1 MKNQYILPLYD
12 VAASL
17 NTVGGKGASLARL
30 VRAGLPVPGGFHI
43 TTRAYRQFVHENN
56 LQPGILEALA
66 PVDLSSPQ
74 TLQTASQVINQ
85 LFMGG
90 EIPQALADAIISGYA
105 QISGNSPAVAVRSSA
120 TAEDLP
126 EASFAGQQ
134 ETYLNIRGADAV
146 LEATKKCWAS
156 LWTARAI
163 GYRARQE
170 VVSEGVALAVVV
182 QRMIPAAVAGIMF
195 TANPLNGKRNEA
207 VINAAWGL
215 GEAIVGGQVT
225 PDTFTV
231 EKSSGAVI
239 SREVARKA
247 VQTARTDSGV
257 EQQPVPEHIQNSSSL
272 TEEQAVELTRY
283 GSQIEEMYG
292 MPMDIEWTLTE
303 SDFAIVQARPI
314 TALPDPPLDW
324 SPPDPKGVYLR
335 TSAVDLMPDP
345 LSPLFISLGLPAL
358 VAQTYPMTE
367 RITGSEPAFAK
378 DYFTA
383 INGYA
388 YMNSTVPKEAMRWI
402 FTGLLPS
409 TMRIMRLLPMWRD
422 EMLPEYQDKIDAY
435 KDKSPGEMSAN
446 ELWKD
451 VQEILN
457 AAMYYL
463 AGLRYST
470 MKNSA
475 GSEGIL
481 TTVYEKMAQQEGD
494 PPAATLLM
502 GYDSIPVKAEKA
514 LYDLAMW
521 VKESDQLKSYIL
533 ESSTEKLV
541 QQTSNEGF
549 VLWDEFE
556 SKLQAHLDRFGH
568 IIYSLDFAEPLLRE
582 HPEPMLEIIKMYLRG
597 KGTNPHK
604 RQKNSEELRIKTTE
618 AVLQRLKGFKLWAF
632 TKALNYGQSNAEARD
647 DALAYLGLGYPQLRT
662 MLLELGQ
669 RLADAGGI
677 QQKEDIFWL
686 EKAEIEQSMPLL
698 ESGNHIE
705 SLSGRVNSR
714 KSFSVKVSILPP
726 PPVIPEKKRVKG
738 MKTEHFVHGADVA
751 QAGDSLSGVA
761 TSAGIVT
768 APASVLLSSADFG
781 NMQPGNVLVAGTT
794 TPAWTPLF
802 AMASAVV
809 TDVGGPL
816 SHGSIVAREYGI
828 PAVMGT
834 GVGTKR
840 IQNGQIITV
849 DGTKGKV
856 LLDVPDSSPDSDQA
870 PPFEWALPNP
880 KGTYVR
886 ASIVDLLPDPLSPLY
901 LTLGIPTFKQQMPK
915 IGRRLLGSTPVLAD
929 DYFTEINTYAY
940 MNSAYPPKSIWWLLT
955 GMLPAYPKL
964 LKNLVPLWRDELHP
978 EYKAYAAE
986 LESIS
991 PSQMSNAGI
1000 WAQAQEIVAEA
1011 MNYLCGIMFAT
1022 MGASAG
1028 SEGLLTRVY
1037 EKMVQGEGDPS
1048 ATVLLMGWDN
1058 ISIHSEKSLYD
1069 MAMWCREN
1077 ADLIKYIQET
1087 PATTLAEHLIT
1098 GQIPTEIDREQWNEL
1113 HVKFNHHLKQ
1123 FGHIIYQM
1131 DFAYDLPLD
1140 HPEPMLEILK
1150 LYLSGEGTNPYERQ
1164 RKNEEIR
1171 IQTSQEMLGR
1181 VKGLKSWIFRTAIN
1195 WGQKMAAV
1203 REDAIAE
1210 IGLAFPKL
1218 RELLRELGSRFVSA
1232 EIIAERD
1239 DIFWLEKDE
1248 IDLSIA
1254 NLESDKSVDKL
1265 AARVSERRDYW
1276 NRAKQETPPPML
1288 PYKERMM
1295 GIKSDLFIAHTGE
1308 AQTGDTLKGE
1318 PTSVGLVTA
1327 PARILLGPKDF
1338 DQMCPGDVL
1347 VANTTTPAWTPLFS
1361 MAAAVVTDVGGPLS
1375 HGSIVAREFGI
1386 PAVMGT
1392 GVATKRIQS
1401 GQMITVDGEEG
1412 TVKIHNGE

>member
-1 MKNQYILPLYD
+1 MINQYTLPLD
-12 VAASL
+12 NAAATL
-17 NTVGGKGASLARL
+17 ETVGGKGASLARL
-30 VRAGLPVPGGFHI
+30 IRGGLPVPGGFHI
-43 TTRAYRQFVHENN
+43 TTDAYRLFVKENK
-56 LQPGILEALA
+56 LQPGIRRALA
-66 PVDLSSPQ
+66 PIDLSSPQ
-74 TLQTASQVINQ
+74 TLETASQEIHE
-85 LFMGG
+85 LFLAG
-90 EIPQALADAIISGYA
+90 EISPSLADAILDGYA
-105 QISGNSPAVAVRSSA
+105 QISTDSPAVAVRSSA

-134 ETYLNIRGADAV
+134 ETYLNVRGPEAV
-146 LEATKKCWAS
+146 LEAVRKCWAS
-156 LWTARAI
+156 LWTGRAI
-163 GYRARQE
+163 GYRMRQE
-170 VVSEGVALAVVV
+170 IESEGVALAVVV
-182 QRMIPAAVAGIMF
+182 QSMIPAEVAGIMF
-195 TANPLNGKRNEA
+195 TANPLNGQRAEA

-231 EKSSGAVI
+231 EKTSGAVI
-239 SREVARKA
+239 NRELAPKRI
-247 VQTARTDSGV
+247 QTAPTDSGI
-257 EQQPVPEHIQNSSSL
+257 ETQPVPEHLQNIPALSDEQAAEL
-272 TEEQAVELTRY
+272 TEL
-283 GSQIEEMYG
+283 GNQIEIIYG
-292 MPMDIEWTLTE
+292 IPMDIEWTLTDGE
-303 SDFAIVQARPI
+303 FAIVQARPV

-345 LSPLFISLGLPAL
+345 LSPLFASLGLPAL
-358 VAQTYPMTE
+358 IEQTYPMTE

-388 YMNSTVPKEAMRWI
+388 YMNTTVPTEAVRWI

-422 EMLPEYQDKIDAY
+422 EMLPEYQEKIAAY
-435 KDKSPGEMSAN
+435 KDKVAGEMSSN
-446 ELWKD
+446 EIWTD
-451 VQEILN
+451 VQEILD

-481 TTVYEKMAQQEGD
+481 TSVYEKMAQGEGD

-502 GYDSIPVKAEKA
+502 GYDNVPVKAEKS
-514 LYDLAMW
+514 LFDLAMW
-521 VKESDQLKSYIL
+521 IKEHDELARHIL
-533 ESSTEKLV
+533 ETSTEELA
-541 QQTSNEGF
+541 QRSSRDDIDQR
-549 VLWDEFE
+549 DEFD
-556 SKLQAHLDRFGH
+556 SRFQSHLDRYGY
-568 IIYSLDFAEPLLRE
+568 IIYSLDFAEPLPLE

-597 KGTNPHK
+597 EGTDPHQ
-604 RQKNSEELRIKTTE
+604 RQKNSEAKRVETTE
-618 AVLQRLKGFKLWAF
+618 AILQRLKGFRLWAF
-632 TKALNYGQSNAEARD
+632 TKALNYAQSNAEARD
-647 DALAYLGLGYPQLRT
+647 DALAYLGLGYPQLRA

-669 RLADAGGI
+669 RLADAGGV
-677 QQKEDIFWL
+677 QHKDDIFWL
-686 EKAEIEQSMPLL
+686 EKDEIEGSLAQL
-698 ESGNHIE
+698 ESGNTAE
-705 SLSGRVNSR
+705 SLSGRVDSR
-714 KSFSVKVSILPP
+714 KAFSGRVSHSPP
-726 PPVIPEKKRVKG
+726 PPIIPKKKRVKG
-738 MKTEHFVHGADVA
+738 MKTDHFVHGSDEE
-751 QAGDSLSGVA
+751 QAGDTLSGMA

-768 APASVLLSSADFG
+768 APASVLLSPADFG
-781 NMQPGNVLVAGTT
+781 KMKPGNVLVAATT

-828 PAVMGT
+828 PAVMGS

-840 IQNGQIITV
+840 IQDGQTITV
-849 DGTKGKV
+849 DGTNGTV

-870 PPFEWALPNP
+870 PAIEWAPPTP

-886 ASIVDLLPDPLSPLY
+886 ASIVDLMPDPLSPLY
-901 LTLGIPTFKQQMPK
+901 LTLGIPTFKQQMPV
-915 IGRRLLGSTPVLAD
+915 IGKRLLGSGPVLAE

-940 MNSAYPPKSIWWLLT
+940 MNSTYPPKAFWWLLT
-955 GMLPAYPKL
+955 RMLPAYPKL
-964 LKNLVPLWRDELHP
+964 LKNLVPIWRDELHP
-978 EYKAYAAE
+978 EYQAYAAE
-986 LESIS
+986 IEKIV
-991 PSQMSNAGI
+991 PSELSVADL

-1011 MNYLCGIMFAT
+1011 MTYLCGIMFAT

-1037 EKMVQGEGDPS
+1037 KKMAQNDGAPS

-1058 ISIHSEKSLYD
+1058 ITIHSEKSLYD
-1069 MAMWCREN
+1069 LAMWCRERAALN
-1077 ADLIKYIQET
+1077 TYIQQT
-1087 PATTLAEHLIT
+1087 PTTTLAKLLAAGSPPAEVDCEEFEAL
-1098 GQIPTEIDREQWNEL
+1098 QK
-1113 HVKFNHHLKQ
+1113 KFNQHLKQ

-1140 HPEPMLEILK
+1140 HPEPMLEMVK
-1150 LYLSGEGTNPYERQ
+1150 LYLSGQGSNPYERQ
-1164 RKNEEIR
+1164 RKNEAIR

-1181 VKGLKSWIFRTAIN
+1181 VKGLKGWIFRTALN
-1195 WGQKMAAV
+1195 WGQKMAEV

-1218 RELLRELGSRFVSA
+1218 RQLLRELGDRFVSA
-1232 EIIAERD
+1232 GAITARD
-1239 DIFWLEKDE
+1239 DVFWLEKEE
-1248 IDLSIA
+1248 IDLCVA
-1254 NLESDKSVDKL
+1254 NLESDIGVDKL
-1265 AARVSERRDYW
+1265 AGHVSERRDFW
-1276 NRAKQETPPPML
+1276 QRAKDETPPPML

-1295 GIKSDLFIAHTGE
+1295 GIKSDLFIAQTGE
-1308 AQTGDTLKGE
+1308 SQTGDTLKGE
-1318 PTSVGLVTA
+1318 PTSVGSVTA
-1327 PARILLGPKDF
+1327 PARILLGPEDF
-1338 DQMCPGDVL
+1338 DQMRPGDVL

-1361 MAAAVVTDVGGPLS
+1361 MAAAVVTDIGGPLS

-1401 GQMITVDGEEG
+1401 GQTITVDGNAG
-1412 TVKIHNGE
+1412 TIKIHNGE